1 MAGTSRYQRAYQV
14 LLGLKE
20 SQGSPVSLNTLKSA
34 IITELGS
41 DEKRTVLPYLQMMRD
56 VEMIKETIYG
66 WEILVKDKQIREDK
80 K

>member
-20 SQGSPVSLNTLKSA
+20 SQGSSVSLNTLKSA
-34 IITELGS
+34 VITELGS

-56 VEMIKETIYG
+56 VGMVRETIYG